1 MKYLL
6 DTNVVSELIH
16 GSPIVTANLIQY
28 PRGQVVV
35 AQPVVAEIEFG
46 LALLPRGKRRDE
58 LSQRWSRFSIELLRV
73 QWNDSVSGQF
83 AAIKAQLRK
92 AGRIIE
98 DFDIAIAAHAQA
110 WNLTLVTNNNRHFGG
125 IKGLRLVDWTLP
137 QAL

>member
-58 LSQRWSRFSIELLRV
+58 LSVAV
-73 QWNDSVSGQF
+73 Q
-83 AAIKAQLRK
+83 
-92 AGRIIE
+92 
-98 DFDIAIAAHAQA
+98 H
-110 WNLTLVTNNNRHFGG
+110 
-125 IKGLRLVDWTLP
+125 
-137 QAL
+137 